1 MIIDNHV
8 HVGWFTDG
16 YHTPKE
22 IWNSEMAAGVDGMA
36 VASTSTCAE
45 LYKDVCRELRELI
58 RFGGEKVHP
67 ILWLTPRMMKLNYPL
82 PYMLHSKIRWQGIK
96 LHFEAHPEWSKN
108 RSLLNKALDVA
119 KRLNVPVLL
128 HTGNHEVSH
137 AGRFKDV
144 IQDKR
149 ELTFILAHGRP
160 IEEAIDVLLSC
171 SNTYVDTAFMPIS
184 DLKKLVDT
192 GLINQILFGTDA
204 PINKVFFK
212 EIDTTDYIRDSIKLT
227 YKVLGDKADCI
238 FSRCIYSKSYN
249 RLFA

>member
-16 YHTPKE
+16 YHSPKE
-22 IWNSEMAAGVDGMA
+22 IWVSEMAAGVDGMA

-67 ILWLTPRMMKLNYPL
+67 ILWLTPRMLKLSYPL
-82 PYMLHSKIRWQGIK
+82 PYMLHSKIKWQGIK
-96 LHFEAHPEWSKN
+96 LHFEAHPEWSRN
-108 RSLLNKALDVA
+108 HTLLNKALEVA

-128 HTGNHEVSH
+128 HTGNYEVSH
-137 AGRFKDV
+137 AGRFKD
-144 IQDKR
+144 IIKGYR

-160 IEEAIDVLLSC
+160 IEEAIDVLQSC
-171 SNTYVDTAFMPIS
+171 SNTYVDTAFMPMG
-184 DLKKLVDT
+184 DLRRLVDT
-192 GLINQILFGTDA
+192 GLTDRILFGTDA

-212 EIDTTDYIRDSIKLT
+212 DIDTADYIRDSIKQT
-227 YKVLGDKADCI
+227 YEVLGDKANDMFARCI
-238 FSRCIYSKSYN
+238 FSNS
-249 RLFA
+249 

>member
-16 YHTPKE
+16 YHSPKE
-22 IWNSEMAAGVDGMA
+22 IWGSEMAAGVDGMA

-67 ILWLTPRMMKLNYPL
+67 ILWLTPRMLKLNYPL
-82 PYMLHSKIRWQGIK
+82 PYMLHSKIKWQGIK
-96 LHFEAHPEWSKN
+96 LHFESHPEWSKN
-108 RSLLNKALDVA
+108 RALLNKALDVA
-119 KRLNVPVLL
+119 KLLDVPVLL
-128 HTGNHEVSH
+128 HTGNFEVSH

-144 IQDKR
+144 IQDHS
-149 ELTFILAHGRP
+149 EQTFILAHGRP

-171 SNTYVDTAFMPIS
+171 PNTYVDTAFMPMS
-184 DLKKLVDT
+184 DLQKLVEE
-192 GLINQILFGTDA
+192 GLTDRILFGTDA

-212 EIDTTDYIRDSIKLT
+212 EIDTSMYIRDTINQT
-227 YKVLGDKADCI
+227 YKILGDKADGI
-238 FSRCIYSKSYN
+238 FSRCIYGE
-249 RLFA
+249 